1 MKAHLHIDRDFR
13 IGAIDK
19 RIYGSFLEHVGRAIY
34 GGIYEPGHPKSTTE
48 GFRSDVLGL
57 VRELEVPLV
66 RYPGGNFVCSFDWE
80 DSVGPRESRPV
91 KLDLAW
97 RAVETNQF
105 GLNEFITWARMAG
118 TEPMMA
124 LNFGTR
130 GLDEARNLLEY
141 CNHPGGSYWSDLRRS
156 HGYAEPHRIKLWC
169 LGNEMD
175 GPWQIGQKTAEEYG
189 RLASETAKA
198 MKRLDPGV
206 ELVAC
211 GSSMA
216 TMPTFPDWEST
227 VLGHCYEEADYL
239 SLHSYYGNP
248 KGDLPDFLAAS
259 AGMDAFIDSVTATC
273 DYMKAKKRSKKTM
286 MLSFDEWNVW
296 FHSLE
301 ADKKTQPWKGG
312 APFLEDA
319 YTFEDA
325 LVVGCLLISLL
336 RHADRVKIA
345 CLAQLVN
352 AIAPIMTENGGPA
365 WRQTIFYP
373 FLHASRFGRGVAMN
387 CRIEAP
393 LYESTRY
400 GEVPIL
406 EAIATWDEQ
415 AGTLTIFAVNRSTGE
430 PMELQAVLGGFPGLS
445 LIERIE
451 YASRDSKAV
460 NTAANPGAAVP
471 GISSE
476 PVEIEGETLR
486 TRLAPLSWNVLRLGW
501 AIGKK
506 QGNTMV

>member
-1 MKAHLHIDRDFR
+1 MKARLHIDRGFR
-13 IGAIDK
+13 IGAIDE

-34 GGIYEPGHPKSTTE
+34 GGIYEPGHPRSDKE
-48 GFRSDVLGL
+48 GFRTDVLEL
-57 VRELEVPLV
+57 VRELKVPLV

-80 DSVGPRESRPV
+80 DSVGPRESRPA

-97 RAVETNQF
+97 KAVESNRF
-105 GLNEFITWARMAG
+105 GLNEFVSWARAAG

-130 GLDEARNLLEY
+130 GVDAARNLLEY
-141 CNHPGGSYWSDLRRS
+141 CNHPGGAFWSDLRRS
-156 HGYAEPHRIKLWC
+156 HGIAEPHGIKLWC

-189 RLASETAKA
+189 RLAYETAKA
-198 MKRLDPGV
+198 MKRLDPKV

-211 GSSMA
+211 GSSFA
-216 TMPTFPDWEST
+216 AMPTFPDWEST
-227 VLGHCYEEADYL
+227 VLGHCYEEADYI
-239 SLHSYYGNP
+239 SLHSYYGDP

-259 AGMDAFIDSVTATC
+259 AGMDAFIESVTATC
-273 DYMKAKKRSKKTM
+273 DYVKAKKRSTKTM

-301 ADKKTQPWKGG
+301 ADKKAEPWRSG
-312 APFLEDA
+312 APLLEDA

-325 LVVGCLLISLL
+325 LVLGCLLISLL

-373 FLHASRFGRGVAMN
+373 FLHASRFGRGIALDS
-387 CRIEAP
+387 RIEAP
-393 LYESTRY
+393 LYTSERY
-400 GEVPIL
+400 GEVPYL
-406 EAIATWDEQ
+406 EAIATREED
-415 AGTLTIFAVNRSTGE
+415 AGTLTIFAVNRSLTE
-430 PMELQAVLGGFPGLS
+430 PMELETLLGGFPGLS
-445 LIERIE
+445 LVERIE
-451 YASRDSKAV
+451 YRSQDTKAV
-460 NTAANPGAAVP
+460 NTATNPGAALP
-471 GISSE
+471 RISNE
-476 PVEIEGETLR
+476 FVEIEGERLR
-486 TRLAPLSWNVLRLGW
+486 TRLAPLSWNVIRLG
-501 AIGKK
+501 AAPR
-506 QGNTMV
+506 